1 MADLKVKYAQV
12 IAYAQQQNVGNLTV
26 TEQNNVLRVSG
37 TSTEDVKSKLWD
49 IYGKL
54 DPDMRSGDLVLNIE
68 TSGAGAGQ
76 EVYEVKAGDSLSKI
90 AQKYQGMTWQK
101 IYDANRDLLNDPNVI
116 HPGPKLKIPK

>member
-116 HPGPKLKIPK
+116 HPGQKLKIPK